1 MSVMTKRQRVRKIEA
16 ALDAEKL
23 KQSRAKEVI
32 AKLRV
37 ELKHARASK

>member
-1 MSVMTKRQRVRKIEA
+1 MAVATRRARIRKIEA
-16 ALDAEKL
+16 TIDAEKMRKIKATENL
-23 KQSRAKEVI
+23 